1 MHRTKAIAIILIM
14 SMLVLCLANFSN
26 ATTVKVSRDV
36 YSNNGSMKFNFTGLS
51 LDMTHEYEFGLT
63 KTVASQVETWNLI
76 TEYTATTATIDIVTT
91 NKQLREVINAVDTGY
106 ITIKDKTA
114 DKVVLNPYAVDLK
127 IPYLQVTN
135 FSVIANGK
143 SFKLYEENS
152 QIYVPLRTK
161 NVSEAYYQYEKI
173 TDQNVISEYK
183 KIKSQNGDFLK
194 LQGLLKTTA
203 PSSNW
208 TSWERWEGWKD
219 WPSSSDINGY
229 GYTQETITAPST
241 GLYYMWV
248 YFAGKN
254 IKNMYGYILVDNL
267 EADVAVESISLPATK
282 KVELGKTLTLTP
294 TFNPTGATN
303 KIVTWSSSDET
314 IATVDNA
321 GKVTPKKVGSV
332 VITAISEDGNKKATC
347 TVTVTS
353 TSKDTNTVTNTNTT
367 TNNTTTSNTTSKN
380 NTISSNSNKT
390 NTVNDTT
397 IKGGVL
403 PKTGIGFGLVIAI
416 ISLVGA
422 GIFTYFKYN
431 NLKGV

>member
-1 MHRTKAIAIILIM
+1 MHRTKAIVIILIM

-26 ATTVKVSRDV
+26 AATVNVSRDV
-36 YSNNGSMKFNFTGLS
+36 YSNNGSMKFNFTGLT
-51 LDMTHEYEFGLT
+51 LDTTHEYEFGLT
-63 KTVASQVETWNLI
+63 KTAASQVETWNLI
-76 TEYTATTATIDIVTT
+76 TEYTTTTATIDIVTT
-91 NKQLREVINAVDTGY
+91 NKKLREVVNAVDKGY

-114 DKVVLNPYAVDLK
+114 DKVVLDPYAVDLK

-135 FSVIANGK
+135 YTVIANGK
-143 SFKLYEENS
+143 TFDKGEVNT
-152 QIYVPLRTK
+152 QIQVPLRTK
-161 NVSEAYYQYEKI
+161 DVSEAYYQYEKI

-194 LQGLLKTTA
+194 LQSLLKKNV

-208 TSWERWEGWKD
+208 ASWERCAGWNE
-219 WPSSSDINGY
+219 WPSTSDINGY
-229 GYTQETITAPST
+229 GFAQKTVNVPDT
-241 GLYYMWV
+241 GLYYMWI
-248 YFAGKN
+248 YFAGTSVKD
-254 IKNMYGYILVDNL
+254 MYGCILVDNL
-267 EADVAVESISLPATK
+267 EADIAVESISLPSTE

-332 VITAISEDGNKKATC
+332 VITAVSKDGNKKATC
-347 TVTVTS
+347 TVTVTNAS
-353 TSKDTNTVTNTNTT
+353 GNSNNTTNNTANNTT
-367 TNNTTTSNTTSKN
+367 TNNTTSKN
-380 NTISSNSNKT
+380 NTIANTSNKT

-403 PKTGIGFGLVIAI
+403 PKTGIGFGLIISI

-422 GIFTYFKYN
+422 GLFTYFKYN
-431 NLKGV
+431 NLKDIK

>member
-1 MHRTKAIAIILIM
+1 MHRTKAIVIILVM
-14 SMLVLCLANFSN
+14 SMLVLCLSNFSN
-26 ATTVKVSRDV
+26 ATTVNVSRDV

-63 KTVASQVETWNLI
+63 KTAASQVETWNLI
-76 TEYTATTATIDIVTT
+76 TEYTATTASIDVITS
-91 NKQLREVINAVDTGY
+91 NKKLIEVINAVDTGY
-106 ITIKDKTA
+106 ITIKDKTT

-127 IPYLQVTN
+127 TPYLQVTN
-135 FSVIANGK
+135 YMVLTNGED
-143 SFKLYEENS
+143 FKNKES
-152 QIYVPLRTK
+152 IHVPLRAGENSK
-161 NVSEAYYQYEKI
+161 AYYQYEKI
-173 TDQNVISEYK
+173 TDEKIISKYK
-183 KIKSQNGDFLK
+183 EIKSKNGDM
-194 LQGLLKTTA
+194 LQLQSMLKTQVPT
-203 PSSNW
+203 SSW
-208 TSWERWEGWKD
+208 SSWDYWGSFFTTD
-219 WPSSSDINGY
+219 GS
-229 GYTQETITAPST
+229 GYTQRTITAPST

-248 YFAGKN
+248 YFAGIN
-254 IKNMYGYILVDNL
+254 VKNMYGYILVDNL
-267 EADVAVESISLPATK
+267 DADVAVESISLPATA

-321 GKVTPKKVGSV
+321 GKITPKKVGSV

-347 TVTVTS
+347 TVTVTTS
-353 TSKDTNTVTNTNTT
+353 SKDNTNTNNTV
-367 TNNTTTSNTTSKN
+367 NNTTTSNSTSKN
-380 NTISSNSNKT
+380 NTISSSSNKT

-431 NLKGV
+431 NLRDIK

>member
-1 MHRTKAIAIILIM
+1 
-14 SMLVLCLANFSN
+14 
-26 ATTVKVSRDV
+26 
-36 YSNNGSMKFNFTGLS
+36 
-51 LDMTHEYEFGLT
+51 
-63 KTVASQVETWNLI
+63 
-76 TEYTATTATIDIVTT
+76 
-91 NKQLREVINAVDTGY
+91 
-106 ITIKDKTA
+106 
-114 DKVVLNPYAVDLK
+114 
-127 IPYLQVTN
+127 
-135 FSVIANGK
+135 
-143 SFKLYEENS
+143 
-152 QIYVPLRTK
+152 
-161 NVSEAYYQYEKI
+161 
-173 TDQNVISEYK
+173 
-183 KIKSQNGDFLK
+183 
-194 LQGLLKTTA
+194 
-203 PSSNW
+203 
-208 TSWERWEGWKD
+208 
-219 WPSSSDINGY
+219 
-229 GYTQETITAPST
+229 
-241 GLYYMWV
+241 MWV

-303 KIVTWSSSDET
+303 T

-353 TSKDTNTVTNTNTT
+353 TSKDTNTVTNTT